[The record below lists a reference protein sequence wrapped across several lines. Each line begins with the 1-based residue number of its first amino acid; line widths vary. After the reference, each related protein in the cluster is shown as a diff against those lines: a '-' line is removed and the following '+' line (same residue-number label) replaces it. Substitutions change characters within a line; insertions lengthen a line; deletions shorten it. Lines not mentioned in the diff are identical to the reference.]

1 MGTQDELY
9 LKQIGGP
16 AQGERVPRGN
26 TKAKKGKTQKPKQKQ
41 MAGSAYVAI
50 AAVFFLSF
58 VACLCW
64 SAVALVSGDGVVV
77 AVACMCA
84 SLVSSFGM
92 LLCYLGLGPRLVA
105 PSPRTVEVAEAP
117 KSRLRHASVLE
128 DSSVALAV
136 GSSPVSASPKL
147 WVFEPLP

>member
-1 MGTQDELY
+1 
-9 LKQIGGP
+9 
-16 AQGERVPRGN
+16 
-26 TKAKKGKTQKPKQKQ
+26 

-92 LLCYLGLGPRLVA
+92 VLCHLGFGTRFVA

-147 WVFEPLP
+147 WVFEPLA

>member
-1 MGTQDELY
+1 
-9 LKQIGGP
+9 
-16 AQGERVPRGN
+16 
-26 TKAKKGKTQKPKQKQ
+26 

-50 AAVFFLSF
+50 AAVFFLTF

-105 PSPRTVEVAEAP
+105 PSPRTVVVAEAP

-147 WVFEPLP
+147 WVFEPLA

>member
-1 MGTQDELY
+1 
-9 LKQIGGP
+9 
-16 AQGERVPRGN
+16 
-26 TKAKKGKTQKPKQKQ
+26 
-41 MAGSAYVAI
+41 MAGSAYVAV

-64 SAVALVSGDGVVV
+64 SAVALVSGDDVVV

-92 LLCYLGLGPRLVA
+92 LLCHLGFGLRPRIVA

-136 GSSPVSASPKL
+136 GSSPSPKL

>member
-1 MGTQDELY
+1 
-9 LKQIGGP
+9 
-16 AQGERVPRGN
+16 
-26 TKAKKGKTQKPKQKQ
+26 
-41 MAGSAYVAI
+41 MALS
-50 AAVFFLSF
+50 AVFFLAF

-64 SAVALVSGDGVVV
+64 SAVALVSDGREGRVVV

-92 LLCYLGLGPRLVA
+92 LLCHLGFGPRLVA
-105 PSPRTVEVAEAP
+105 PSTRIVVVAEAP
-117 KSRLRHASVLE
+117 KSRLRHASVFE

-147 WVFEPLP
+147 WVFEPLA